1 MNFIRQHLINSI
13 DTLSQDISGGKTIAF
28 DDSIYNGRH
37 KLYGL
42 LYFVDRSSLPMIK
55 DFKTGIFVGV
65 DWDIINSSILVEIYN
80 VLKEKQYFLI

>member
-28 DDSIYNGRH
+28 DDSIYNGRY

-42 LYFVDRSSLPMIK
+42 RSSLPMIK
-55 DFKTGIFVGV
+55 DFKTGIFVGI